1 MTFDFLENLKILNKS
16 AVAESFF
23 CLVAD
28 CLEAYLGS
36 SQTSMMGFFAKI
48 VQEFLVQSYF
58 RRKAP

>member
-1 MTFDFLENLKILNKS
+1 MTFDFLENLKILNKF

-36 SQTSMMGFFAKI
+36 SQISMMGFFAKV
-48 VQEFLVQSYF
+48 VQEF
-58 RRKAP
+58 